1 MKNILVVLF
10 FCLLLFD
17 INLSQQVQIKNYN
30 ELITALTNGKSVRV
44 IIHYQKCRLLI
55 DGTEQKSPEVIGGMD
70 LEPFEYF
77 AKGVVNNNK
86 SFITSSETVLI
97 SHPRFGY
104 VFNYVKIRIYED
116 NTAEIIARYL
126 DPKSYDVVMDETFLA
141 SINDGSETGAL
152 FIYSN

>member
-1 MKNILVVLF
+1 MKNILVVLL
-10 FCLLLFD
+10 FCLLLSD

-44 IIHYQKCRLLI
+44 IIHYQRCRLII

-77 AKGVVNNNK
+77 AKGAVNNNK

-126 DPKSYDVVMDETFLA
+126 DPKSYDVVMEETFIA
-141 SINDGSETGAL
+141 SINDGSETGAI